1 MVKVLSKSD
10 DFVDAAK
17 KLSKADN
24 IKLTKKQAKVI
35 TEAFENAGLSHYLI
49 KTGNSLD
56 LKDTV
61 NIGSEIWEQGAI
73 KRGKAIDEFINGH
86 LSGNG
91 LGTNFPV
98 ADRLLKE
105 QKILVSTKSLDIA
118 AQSYQNP
125 KKLKNM
131 LEKYADALK
140 NIEKNYFNEIG
151 ELVWGK
157 HTLRVDQYNKK
168 ALEIVLPDVIITE
181 DALKVLKEFKES
193 MEKSGLEI
201 WYRIAK

>member
-24 IKLTKKQAKVI
+24 IKLTRKQAKVI

-98 ADRLLKE
+98 ADRLLKD

-140 NIEKNYFNEIG
+140 NIEKKYFDKTGKIE
-151 ELVWGK
+151 WGK
-157 HTLRVDQYNKK
+157 YTLSATDYNKK